1 MTTLSDLCCQIPTI
15 LCPARSWGRP
25 AGVQSGPLPQQ
36 RLQRRWPRERSG
48 GGDGDIGERG
58 RGGLCLCLCG
68 VSVRR
73 GFAGPYEVHEVIAVR
88 VLVHPCEGATAVK
101 RERVG
106 QRLR

>member
-1 MTTLSDLCCQIPTI
+1 M
-15 LCPARSWGRP
+15 
-25 AGVQSGPLPQQ
+25 
-36 RLQRRWPRERSG
+36 
-48 GGDGDIGERG
+48 
-58 RGGLCLCLCG
+58 CLCG